1 MNMGA
6 GRDLAALDDPS
17 RGVDHS
23 SLPSDTVH
31 DAHFAVVVGIN
42 RYPGLTDLMG
52 PLDDA
57 ADFVDWLV
65 SPTGGAVPIANVF
78 EVPATRDLSP
88 GVAVHDARPNVPD
101 VVDALRNVNLAVEAL
116 AAIDPSSWWRS
127 RLYLFVAG
135 HGMVPDGSDSGALF
149 TANASAAELGH
160 NINLLLY
167 KIWYQQCG
175 RFRDVV
181 VFADC
186 CRSLMPQ
193 APSFGPPF
201 SRCVSARGEV
211 RTVMGYGT
219 QFGAKAFESPTF
231 DGTRGQ
237 FTTALLRGLRRT
249 GTRQHPRLRWGDLK
263 GIVRDA
269 LRDLDPSGRQRAE
282 CIGDEDVELG
292 PPVSA
297 AVRPDV
303 RSAITIWMPDAAYGR
318 VDLLDGRLEVVGSW
332 DGSGGQWRLAL
343 PAGLYQLVHA
353 DTRAEICGFT
363 VMGLDVDVRL

>member
-1 MNMGA
+1 VDLSAQSSGA
-6 GRDLAALDDPS
+6 
-17 RGVDHS
+17 
-23 SLPSDTVH
+23 VH

-42 RYPGLTDLMG
+42 RYPGLTDLTG

-65 SPTGGAVPIANVF
+65 SPTGGAVPAANVF
-78 EVPATRDLSP
+78 EVPASREPRL
-88 GVAVHDARPNVPD
+88 GLAVHDARPNVSD

-116 AAIDPSSWWRS
+116 AATDPGSWWRS

-175 RFRDVV
+175 RFRDLV

-186 CRSLMPQ
+186 CRSLMPA

-201 SRCVSARGEV
+201 SRCVGTRGEV

-219 QFGAKAFESPTF
+219 QFGAKAFESPTV

-249 GTRQHPRLRWGDLK
+249 GTRRHPMLRWGDLK
-263 GIVRDA
+263 GMIGGA

-297 AVRPDV
+297 AVRPDD
-303 RSAITIWMPDAAYGR
+303 RSVVTILVPDAAYGR
-318 VDLLDGRLEVVGSW
+318 VDLLDGRLEVIGSWVGS
-332 DGSGGQWRLAL
+332 DGEWRLAL
-343 PAGLYQLVHA
+343 PDGLYQLVRHG
-353 DTRAEICGFT
+353 TGTEIRGFT
-363 VMGLDVDVRL
+363 VMGADVNVRL

>member
-1 MNMGA
+1 MNMGT
-6 GRDLAALDDPS
+6 GRDLAAVGEPS
-17 RGVDHS
+17 RQVDLS
-23 SLPSDTVH
+23 SLPSGTVH

-42 RYPGLTDLMG
+42 RYPGLADLAG

-57 ADFVDWLV
+57 ANFVDWLV
-65 SPTGGAVPIANVF
+65 SPTGGAVPSANVF
-78 EVPATRDLSP
+78 EVPAARELSP
-88 GVAVHDARPNVPD
+88 GLAVHDARPSVPD
-101 VVDALRNVNLAVEAL
+101 IVNALRNVNLAVDAL
-116 AAIDPSSWWRS
+116 AATDPSSWWRS

-175 RFRDVV
+175 RFRDLVI
-181 VFADC
+181 FADC
-186 CRSLMPQ
+186 CRTLMPA

-201 SRCVSARGEV
+201 SRCVGTPGEV

-219 QFGAKAFESPTF
+219 QFGAQAFESPTV

-237 FTTALLRGLRRT
+237 FTMALLRGLRRT
-249 GTRQHPRLRWGDLK
+249 GTRQHPSLRWGDLK

-269 LRDLDPSGRQRAE
+269 LRDLDPAGRQRAE

-292 PPVSA
+292 PPVAA
-297 AVRPDV
+297 AVRPDD
-303 RSAITIWMPDAAYGR
+303 RSAVTIWMSSAAYGP
-318 VDLLDGRLEVVGSW
+318 VDLLDGRLEVIGSW
-332 DGSGGQWRLAL
+332 DGSGGQWHLAL

-353 DTRAEICGFT
+353 DTRAEIRGFT
-363 VMGLDVDVRL
+363 VMGVDVDVRL